1 MFRIEEILEATGG
14 RAQGKVPGAA
24 HRVAGITIDSRTVK
38 KNELFVAIRGD
49 RFDGHDFIGE
59 ALRKGA
65 CGVVAERIPKS
76 CMERGRPIIKVTDSV
91 RALGDIAA
99 WNRKRFTIPV
109 AGITGSNGKTTVKE
123 MASSILGKAHD
134 ILKNRGTENNLIGL
148 PLTLLRLNHR
158 HDAAVVEMGAN
169 RHGEIG
175 RLTGILKPTIGLI
188 TNIGYSHL
196 EFLKTRSGV
205 LKAKS
210 ELAHK
215 LRKQD
220 ILITNGDDKMLAGI
234 KTRANKISFGLKQ
247 HNDYRATNIKLAGSV
262 SFVLNNSYPLMI
274 RVAGMHN
281 LYNALA
287 SVSLCRFFGMTIPE
301 IRKGLLD
308 FRAPSGR
315 TEFKTVKGFNI
326 IDDAYNSNP
335 LSVSQAIETLSRLKT
350 KGRRIL
356 VFGDMLELGAKSKYF
371 HTTAGR
377 AIAASPVTSLVT
389 VGALSRSTIDA
400 AKRAGMKKRDLWPC
414 ATTEEAAA
422 VLKRIAG
429 RKDLVLIKGSRGMRM
444 EKVIESL
451 K

>member
-1 MFRIEEILEATGG
+1 MFRIEEIIKATGG
-14 RAQGKVPGAA
+14 KAKGKVPGAM
-24 HRVAGITIDSRTVK
+24 HRVAGVSIDSRTLK
-38 KNELFVAIRGD
+38 KNELFIALKGE
-49 RFDGHDFIGE
+49 RFDGHDFIQE
-59 ALRKGA
+59 AVRKGA
-65 CGVVAERIPKS
+65 RGVIAERIPKN
-76 CMERGRPIIKVTDSV
+76 CIEGARVIIKVTDSV

-99 WNRKRFTIPV
+99 WHRRRFNIPV

-123 MASSILGKAHD
+123 MTSSVLGKAHD
-134 ILKNRGTENNLIGL
+134 ILKHRGTENNLIGL
-148 PLTLLRLNHR
+148 PLTLLRLNRR
-158 HDAAVVEMGAN
+158 HDAAVIEMGAN
-169 RHGEIG
+169 HHGEIG
-175 RLTGILKPTIGLI
+175 RLTEILKPTMGLI

-210 ELAHK
+210 ELAHR
-215 LRKQD
+215 LRRQD
-220 ILITNGDDKMLAGI
+220 MLFINGDDTMLTGI
-234 KTRANKISFGLKQ
+234 RTRANKITFGLKQ
-247 HNDYRATNIKLAGSV
+247 RNDYHATNIRLGSSV
-262 SFVLNNSYPLMI
+262 SFVLNNSYPLM
-274 RVAGMHN
+274 VKVPGMHN
-281 LYNALA
+281 LYNTLA
-287 SVSLCRFFGMTIPE
+287 SISLCRFFGMTIPE
-301 IRKGLLD
+301 IREGLLD

-335 LSVSQAIETLSRLKT
+335 LSVSQAIDTLSRLKT
-350 KGRRIL
+350 KGKRIL
-356 VFGDMLELGAKSKYF
+356 VFGDMLELGAKTKYF

-444 EKVIESL
+444 EKVIERL
-451 K
+451 